1 VEYPQEGKSLDISMY
16 PMTLNAEKLRK
27 ETGFQFKHTAYEA
40 FQRFSMPPGEWR
52 RSKHF
57 ASVLY

>member
-1 VEYPQEGKSLDISMY
+1 MDISMY
-16 PMTLNAEKLRK
+16 PMTLNAGKLRK
-27 ETGFQFKHTAYEA
+27 ETGFQLKHTAYEVKHTAYEA

>member
-1 VEYPQEGKSLDISMY
+1 MDISMY

-40 FQRFSMPPGEWR
+40 FQRFSMLPGGEEVNILPL
-52 RSKHF
+52 F
-57 ASVLY
+57 YIE